1 MIRRIK
7 KSGVLYVVPAMLVI
21 AGVMLY
27 PLLYTIVMSFFN
39 NTLFLKTPEFAGA
52 GQYLSLFQDEIF
64 LGSIVNTAVWTLG
77 SVVFQFTIGFVVA
90 LLVNQIASRGKTTL
104 RILLMIPWVLPSV
117 IGSAVWKW
125 MYNADYGIVNYI
137 LEAVGLIEKNQ
148 TWLSN
153 PSTAMPAIIA
163 VNVWK
168 MFPFVLLMIEASLHS
183 VSKELKE
190 AALIDGANR
199 MNIFKAVTWP
209 TIAPSCYS
217 VILLLT
223 IWTLNAFTFVYT
235 LTGGGPAHSTEVM
248 AMYIYKEAFSNY
260 DFGKASAAS
269 TVLFVLS
276 MAVSFI
282 YLRATNKNEE
292 V

>member
-1 MIRRIK
+1 MI
-7 KSGVLYVVPAMLVI
+7 PAMVVI
-21 AGVMLY
+21 AAVMFY
-27 PLLYTIVMSFFN
+27 PLVYTIVTGFYH
-39 NTLFLKTPEFAGA
+39 NTLFMDKPEFAGLK
-52 GQYLSLFQDEIF
+52 QYVTLFGDKIF
-64 LGSIVNTAVWTLG
+64 VGSIANTVVWTFG
-77 SVVFQFTIGFVVA
+77 SVIFQFGVGFLVA
-90 LLVNQIASRGKTTL
+90 LLLNHGALKGKTIL

-125 MYNADYGIVNYI
+125 MYNADYGIVNYV
-137 LEAVGLIEKNQ
+137 LQTLGLIDGNKM
-148 TWLSN
+148 WLSST
-153 PSTAMPAIIA
+153 STAMPAIIA

-168 MFPFVLLMIEASLHS
+168 MFPFVLLMIEASLQG

-190 AALIDGANR
+190 AAVIDGANR

-209 TIAPSCYS
+209 AIAPACYS

-235 LTGGGPAHSTEVM
+235 LTEGGPAHSTEVM

-269 TVLFVLS
+269 TILFVLS
-276 MAVSFI
+276 MTISFI
-282 YLRATNKNEE
+282 YLRATNRREDA
-292 V
+292 